1 IPFVNKKL
9 VLKILIWFDGGIS
22 MRPEILLLFTIG
34 LLGLLLYTPVYAEN
48 LGLIEI
54 KKWRMIN
61 SPEVCGDKLCEEL
74 EGDSGIPPL
83 KQFNEGI
90 SLEKIRCKQ
99 GFELVLKT
107 SNNHPACVKESSIE
121 ILVQR
126 GWATV
131 LDIIIKQHIPVDA
144 ESAEK
149 ARQIG
154 IKGVVLASE
163 SFVMDENNPTVTIT
177 SSDING
183 QDAIIF
189 EGSGFRGFH
198 VIDVIVTND
207 FGFEVELETK
217 TGMEGTLH
225 MPWLLYESLAPGI
238 YNVEFSDRVS
248 SHEITIKIGNI
259 QIEKT
264 KLRLNDITT
273 STFNGGYPIGFSGN
287 LFTESGKII
296 ADVEILII
304 GDGPCPSDGII
315 AKGQTDKRG
324 RYRIMVETMI
334 WDPTD
339 NMIKIHAEYLGDEFY
354 SPAYSQ
360 DEVII
365 VYPNKD
371 TKSC

>member
-1 IPFVNKKL
+1 MVVILQIFV
-9 VLKILIWFDGGIS
+9 
-22 MRPEILLLFTIG
+22 
-34 LLGLLLYTPVYAEN
+34 LLGLLLYAPVNAEAA
-48 LGLIEI
+48 GLIEI
-54 KKWRMIN
+54 KEYKVIN
-61 SPEVCGDKLCEEL
+61 SPKVCGDKLCEEL

-107 SNNHPACVKESSIE
+107 SNNHPACVKESSID

-131 LDIIIKQHIPVDA
+131 LDVKIKQHVPIDA

-154 IKGVVLASE
+154 AKGVVLASE

-177 SSDING
+177 SSEING
-183 QDAIIF
+183 QEAIVF

-198 VIDVIVTND
+198 VIDIIVTND
-207 FGFEVELETK
+207 YGFETELKTK

-225 MPWLLYESLAPGI
+225 MPWVLYEPLFLGT
-238 YNVEFSDRVS
+238 YYVEFSDRVS
-248 SHEITIKIGNI
+248 SHEITIKVGSI
-259 QIEKT
+259 QKEKT

-287 LFTESGKII
+287 LFTESGEII
-296 ADVEILII
+296 QDAEILII

-315 AKGQTDKRG
+315 AKGQTDNRG
-324 RYRIMVETMI
+324 RYRMVIETMI

-354 SPAYSQ
+354 SPSSTQ
-360 DEVII
+360 DEVIV

-371 TKSC
+371 TKRC

>member
-1 IPFVNKKL
+1 VVVILQIFV
-9 VLKILIWFDGGIS
+9 
-22 MRPEILLLFTIG
+22 LLG
-34 LLGLLLYTPVYAEN
+34 LLGLLLYTPVNAEAA
-48 LGLIEI
+48 GLIEI
-54 KKWRMIN
+54 KKWRGIN

-149 ARQIG
+149 ARQLG
-154 IKGVVLASE
+154 TKGVVLASE

-198 VIDVIVTND
+198 VIDVIVTNE
-207 FGFEVELETK
+207 FGFEAELDTK
-217 TGMEGTLH
+217 TSEGGNLF
-225 MPWLLYESLAPGI
+225 MPWLIPDLFEMGTYKI
-238 YNVEFSDRVS
+238 VFSDRLS
-248 SHEITIKIGNI
+248 SHEIIIKIGN
-259 QIEKT
+259 QFEKT
-264 KLRLNDITT
+264 KLRLNDIT
-273 STFNGGYPIGFSGN
+273 SSSFNGGQPIVFSGN

-296 ADVEILII
+296 ADAEILIV

-315 AKGQTDKRG
+315 AKGLTDKRG
-324 RYRIMVETMI
+324 RYHIMVETMI

-339 NMIKIHAEYLGDEFY
+339 NMIKAHAEYLGDEFY
-354 SPAYSQ
+354 SPSSTQ
-360 DEVII
+360 DEVIV

-371 TKSC
+371 TKRC

>member
-1 IPFVNKKL
+1 VKL
-9 VLKILIWFDGGIS
+9 LILA
-22 MRPEILLLFTIG
+22 LVTVG
-34 LLGLLLYTPVYAEN
+34 LLGLLLYTPVYAES

-54 KKWRMIN
+54 KKWRVIN

-74 EGDSGIPPL
+74 EGDSGISPL
-83 KQFNEGI
+83 KQFNDGI

-149 ARQIG
+149 ARQLG
-154 IKGVVLASE
+154 IKGVVLATE

-177 SSDING
+177 ISDING

-198 VIDVIVTND
+198 VIDIIVTND
-207 FGFEVELETK
+207 FGFEAELKTK
-217 TGMEGTLH
+217 TGMQGTLY
-225 MPWLLYESLAPGI
+225 MPWLLYEPLGPGT

-248 SHEITIKIGNI
+248 SHDITIKVGNI
-259 QIEKT
+259 QKEKT
-264 KLRLNDITT
+264 KLRLNDIT
-273 STFNGGYPIGFSGN
+273 SSSFNGGQPIVFSGN

-296 ADVEILII
+296 QDAEILIM

-315 AKGQTDKRG
+315 AKGLTDKHG

-354 SPAYSQ
+354 SPSSTQ
-360 DEVII
+360 DEVIV
-365 VYPNKD
+365 VYPNKY
-371 TKSC
+371 TKSCLEN

>member
-1 IPFVNKKL
+1 MLSVGSQIIVSTIIRYLPRLSVNPLAMIPSEGHGPSPMI
-9 VLKILIWFDGGIS
+9 KI
-22 MRPEILLLFTIG
+22 
-34 LLGLLLYTPVYAEN
+34 
-48 LGLIEI
+48 
-54 KKWRMIN
+54 
-61 SPEVCGDKLCEEL
+61 
-74 EGDSGIPPL
+74 
-83 KQFNEGI
+83 
-90 SLEKIRCKQ
+90 
-99 GFELVLKT
+99 
-107 SNNHPACVKESSIE
+107 
-121 ILVQR
+121 
-126 GWATV
+126 
-131 LDIIIKQHIPVDA
+131 
-144 ESAEK
+144 SA
-149 ARQIG
+149 
-154 IKGVVLASE
+154 S
-163 SFVMDENNPTVTIT
+163 
-177 SSDING
+177 
-183 QDAIIF
+183 AIIF

-198 VIDVIVTND
+198 VIDIILTND
-207 FGFEVELETK
+207 FGFEIELETK
-217 TGMEGTLH
+217 TGMQGTLY
-225 MPWLLYESLAPGI
+225 MPWLLYEPLAPGI

-248 SHEITIKIGNI
+248 SHDITIKIGNI

>member
-1 IPFVNKKL
+1 MKLLIL
-9 VLKILIWFDGGIS
+9 VL
-22 MRPEILLLFTIG
+22 FTVG
-34 LLGLLLYTPVYAEN
+34 LLGLLLYTPVYAES

-54 KKWRMIN
+54 KKWRVIN
-61 SPEVCGDKLCEEL
+61 SPEVCGDKLCKEL
-74 EGDSGIPPL
+74 EGDSGISPL

-107 SNNHPACVKESSIE
+107 SNNHPACVKESSID

-149 ARQIG
+149 ARQIS
-154 IKGVVLASE
+154 IKGVVLATE
-163 SFVMDENNPTVTIT
+163 SFVMDENNPSVIIT

-189 EGSGFRGFH
+189 EGSRFRGFH
-198 VIDVIVTND
+198 VIDIIVTND
-207 FGFEVELETK
+207 FGFEAELKTK
-217 TGMEGTLH
+217 TGMQGTLY
-225 MPWLLYESLAPGI
+225 MPWLLYEPLGPGT

-259 QIEKT
+259 QKEKT
-264 KLRLNDITT
+264 KLRLSDITT
-273 STFNGGYPIGFSGN
+273 SSFNGGQPIVFSGN

-296 ADVEILII
+296 ADAEILII

-339 NMIKIHAEYLGDEFY
+339 NLIKIHAEYFGDEFY
-354 SPAYSQ
+354 EPSYSQ
-360 DEVII
+360 DEVIV
-365 VYPNKD
+365 VYPNKY
-371 TKSC
+371 TKSCLEN

>member
-1 IPFVNKKL
+1 VKL
-9 VLKILIWFDGGIS
+9 LILA
-22 MRPEILLLFTIG
+22 LFTVG
-34 LLGLLLYTPVYAEN
+34 LLGLLMYTPVYAES

-54 KKWRMIN
+54 KKWRVIN
-61 SPEVCGDKLCEEL
+61 SPEVCGDKLCKEL

-107 SNNHPACVKESSIE
+107 SNNHPACVKESSLD

-131 LDIIIKQHIPVDA
+131 LDIIIKQHMPVDA

-149 ARQIG
+149 ARLIG
-154 IKGVVLASE
+154 IKGVVLATE
-163 SFVMDENNPTVTIT
+163 NFVMDENNPTVTIT

-198 VIDVIVTND
+198 VIDIIITND
-207 FGFEVELETK
+207 FGFEAELKTK
-217 TGMEGTLH
+217 TGMQGTLY
-225 MPWLLYESLAPGI
+225 MPWLLYESLGPGT
-238 YNVEFSDRVS
+238 YNVEFSDIVS
-248 SHEITIKIGNI
+248 SHEITIKVGNI
-259 QIEKT
+259 QKEKT
-264 KLRLNDITT
+264 KLRFTDITT
-273 STFNGGYPIGFSGN
+273 SSFNGGSTIGSSGN
-287 LFTESGKII
+287 LSTESGEFIPN
-296 ADVEILII
+296 AEILII

-315 AKGQTDKRG
+315 AKGVTDKRG
-324 RYRIMVETMI
+324 RYRIYIETMI

-354 SPAYSQ
+354 SPSYSQ
-360 DEVII
+360 DEVIV

-371 TKSC
+371 TKSCLEN

>member
-1 IPFVNKKL
+1 M
-9 VLKILIWFDGGIS
+9 KILI
-22 MRPEILLLFTIG
+22 LALFTVG
-34 LLGLLLYTPVYAEN
+34 LLGLLMYTPVNAES

-54 KKWRMIN
+54 KKWRVIN

-107 SNNHPACVKESSIE
+107 SNNHPACVKESSLD

-149 ARQIG
+149 ARQLG
-154 IKGVVLASE
+154 TKGVVLASE

-183 QDAIIF
+183 QDALIF

-207 FGFEVELETK
+207 FGFEAELKTK
-217 TGMEGTLH
+217 TGMQGTLY
-225 MPWLLYESLAPGI
+225 MPWLLYESLATGT

-248 SHEITIKIGNI
+248 SHDITIKVGNI
-259 QIEKT
+259 QKEKT
-264 KLRLNDITT
+264 KLRLNDIT
-273 STFNGGYPIGFSGN
+273 SSSFNGGQPIGLSGN
-287 LFTESGKII
+287 LSTDSGEFIPN
-296 ADVEILII
+296 AEILII

-315 AKGQTDKRG
+315 AKGITDKHG
-324 RYRIMVETMI
+324 RYHIFIETMI

-354 SPAYSQ
+354 SQSYSQ
-360 DEVII
+360 DEVIV

-371 TKSC
+371 TKNCLEN

>member
-1 IPFVNKKL
+1 M
-9 VLKILIWFDGGIS
+9 KILI
-22 MRPEILLLFTIG
+22 LALFTVG

-54 KKWRMIN
+54 KKWRVIN
-61 SPEVCGDKLCEEL
+61 SSEVCGDKLCEEL

-207 FGFEVELETK
+207 FGFEAELETK
-217 TGMEGTLH
+217 TGMQGTLY
-225 MPWLLYESLAPGI
+225 MPWLLYEPLAPGT

-248 SHEITIKIGNI
+248 SHDITIKIGNI
-259 QIEKT
+259 QKEKT
-264 KLRLNDITT
+264 KLRFNDITT
-273 STFNGGYPIGFSGN
+273 SSFNGGSPIGLSGN
-287 LFTESGKII
+287 LSTESGEFIPN
-296 ADVEILII
+296 AEILII
-304 GDGPCPSDGII
+304 GDGPCPLDGII

-324 RYRIMVETMI
+324 RYHIFIETMI

-339 NMIKIHAEYLGDEFY
+339 NLIKIHAEFLGDEFY
-354 SPAYSQ
+354 VPSYSQ
-360 DEVII
+360 DEVIV
-365 VYPNKD
+365 VYPKKD
-371 TKSC
+371 TKSCLEN

>member
-1 IPFVNKKL
+1 MR
-9 VLKILIWFDGGIS
+9 ILI
-22 MRPEILLLFTIG
+22 LTLFTVG
-34 LLGLLLYTPVYAEN
+34 LLGLLMYTPAYAES

-54 KKWRMIN
+54 KKWRVIN

-107 SNNHPACVKESSIE
+107 SNNHPACVKESSID

-131 LDIIIKQHIPVDA
+131 LDIKIKQHIPVDA

-149 ARQIG
+149 ARQLG
-154 IKGVVLASE
+154 TKGVVLASE

-177 SSDING
+177 ISDING

-207 FGFEVELETK
+207 FGFETELKTK
-217 TGMEGTLH
+217 TGMEGTLY
-225 MPWLLYESLAPGI
+225 MPWLLYEPLTAGT

-248 SHEITIKIGNI
+248 SHEITIKVGSI
-259 QIEKT
+259 QKEKT
-264 KLRLNDITT
+264 KLRLSDITT
-273 STFNGGYPIGFSGN
+273 SSFNGGDPIVFSGN

-296 ADVEILII
+296 SGAEILII
-304 GDGPCPSDGII
+304 GDGPCPTDGII
-315 AKGQTDKRG
+315 AKGLTDKRG

-339 NMIKIHAEYLGDEFY
+339 NLIKIHAEYLGDEFY
-354 SPAYSQ
+354 VPSYSQ
-360 DEVII
+360 DEVIV
-365 VYPNKD
+365 VYPNKY
-371 TKSC
+371 TKSCLEN

>member
-1 IPFVNKKL
+1 MKLLIL
-9 VLKILIWFDGGIS
+9 VL
-22 MRPEILLLFTIG
+22 FTVG
-34 LLGLLLYTPVYAEN
+34 LLGLLLYTPVYAES

-54 KKWRMIN
+54 KKWRVIN

-74 EGDSGIPPL
+74 EGDSGISPL

-107 SNNHPACVKESSIE
+107 SNNHPACVKESSLD

-149 ARQIG
+149 ARQIS
-154 IKGVVLASE
+154 IKGVVLATE
-163 SFVMDENNPTVTIT
+163 SFVMDENNPSVIIT

-189 EGSGFRGFH
+189 EGSRFRGFH
-198 VIDVIVTND
+198 VIDIIVTND
-207 FGFEVELETK
+207 FGFEAELKTK
-217 TGMEGTLH
+217 TGMQGTLY
-225 MPWLLYESLAPGI
+225 MPWLLYEPLAAGT

-248 SHEITIKIGNI
+248 SHDITIKVGSI
-259 QIEKT
+259 QKEKT
-264 KLRLNDITT
+264 KLRLNDIT
-273 STFNGGYPIGFSGN
+273 SSSFNGGQPIVFSGN

-296 ADVEILII
+296 SGAEVLII
-304 GDGPCPSDGII
+304 GDGPCPTDGII
-315 AKGQTDKRG
+315 AKGQTDKHG

-339 NMIKIHAEYLGDEFY
+339 NLIKIHAEYFGDEFY
-354 SPAYSQ
+354 EPSYSQ
-360 DEVII
+360 DEVIV
-365 VYPNKD
+365 VYPNKY
-371 TKSC
+371 TKSCLEN

>member
-1 IPFVNKKL
+1 MKTL
-9 VLKILIWFDGGIS
+9 ILA
-22 MRPEILLLFTIG
+22 LFTVG
-34 LLGLLLYTPVYAEN
+34 LLGLLLYTPVYAES

-54 KKWRMIN
+54 KKWRVIN
-61 SPEVCGDKLCEEL
+61 SPEVCGDKLCKEL

-177 SSDING
+177 ISDING

-198 VIDVIVTND
+198 VIDIIITND
-207 FGFEVELETK
+207 FGFEAELKTK
-217 TGMEGTLH
+217 TGMQGTLY
-225 MPWLLYESLAPGI
+225 MPWLLYEPLRPGT

-248 SHEITIKIGNI
+248 SHDITIKVGSI
-259 QIEKT
+259 QKEKT
-264 KLRLNDITT
+264 KLRLSDIT
-273 STFNGGYPIGFSGN
+273 SSMFNGGQPIVFSGN

-296 ADVEILII
+296 QDAEILIM

-315 AKGQTDKRG
+315 AQGLTDKHG

-354 SPAYSQ
+354 EPSSTQA
-360 DEVII
+360 EVIV

>member
-1 IPFVNKKL
+1 MKTL
-9 VLKILIWFDGGIS
+9 ILI
-22 MRPEILLLFTIG
+22 LFTVG
-34 LLGLLLYTPVYAEN
+34 LLGLLMYTPVYAEN
-48 LGLIEI
+48 IGLIDA
-54 KKWRMIN
+54 KKWRTTN
-61 SPEVCGDKLCEEL
+61 SPEVCGEKLCKEL
-74 EGDSGIPPL
+74 EGNGTIPPL
-83 KQFNEGI
+83 KQFNEGV

-107 SNNHPACVKESSIE
+107 SNDHPACVKESSID

-131 LDIIIKQHIPVDA
+131 LDIIIKQHMPVDA

-163 SFVMDENNPTVTIT
+163 SFVMDENNPAVTIT

-207 FGFEVELETK
+207 FGFESELKTK
-217 TGMEGTLH
+217 TGMEGTLY
-225 MPWLLYESLAPGI
+225 MPWLLYEPLAAGT
-238 YNVEFSDRVS
+238 YNVEFSDGVS
-248 SHEITIKIGNI
+248 SHEITIKVGNI
-259 QIEKT
+259 QKEKT
-264 KLRLNDITT
+264 KLRFNDITT
-273 STFNGGYPIGFSGN
+273 SSFNGGATIGLSGN
-287 LFTESGKII
+287 LSTESGEFIPN
-296 ADVEILII
+296 AEILII

-315 AKGQTDKRG
+315 EKGLTDKRG
-324 RYRIMVETMI
+324 RYRIYIETMI

-339 NMIKIHAEYLGDEFY
+339 NMIKIHAEYFGDEFY
-354 SPAYSQ
+354 EPSYSQ
-360 DEVII
+360 DEVIV

-371 TKSC
+371 TKRC

>member
-1 IPFVNKKL
+1 
-9 VLKILIWFDGGIS
+9 

-34 LLGLLLYTPVYAEN
+34 LLGLLLYTPVNAEAA
-48 LGLIEI
+48 GLIEI
-54 KKWRMIN
+54 KKWRGIN
-61 SPEVCGDKLCEEL
+61 SLEVCGDKLCEEL

-107 SNNHPACVKESSIE
+107 SNNHPACVKESSID

-131 LDIIIKQHIPVDA
+131 LDIIIRQHIPVDA

-154 IKGVVLASE
+154 AKGVVLASE

-177 SSDING
+177 ISDING
-183 QDAIIF
+183 QDAIVF

-207 FGFEVELETK
+207 FGFETELKTK
-217 TGMEGTLH
+217 TGMEGTLY
-225 MPWLLYESLAPGI
+225 MPWLLYEPLVAGT

-248 SHEITIKIGNI
+248 SHEITIKVGSI
-259 QIEKT
+259 QKEKT
-264 KLRLNDITT
+264 KLRLSDITT
-273 STFNGGYPIGFSGN
+273 SSFNGGDPIVFSGN

-296 ADVEILII
+296 SGAEILII

-324 RYRIMVETMI
+324 RYRMMVETMI

-339 NMIKIHAEYLGDEFY
+339 NLIKIHAEYFGDEFY
-354 SPAYSQ
+354 SPSSTQ
-360 DEVII
+360 DEVIV

-371 TKSC
+371 TKSCLEN

>member
-1 IPFVNKKL
+1 MKL
-9 VLKILIWFDGGIS
+9 LILA
-22 MRPEILLLFTIG
+22 LVTVG
-34 LLGLLLYTPVYAEN
+34 LLGLLLYTPVYAES

-54 KKWRMIN
+54 KKWRVIN

-74 EGDSGIPPL
+74 EGDSGISPL

-149 ARQIG
+149 ARQLG
-154 IKGVVLASE
+154 IKGVVLATE

-177 SSDING
+177 ISDING

-198 VIDVIVTND
+198 VIDIIVTND
-207 FGFEVELETK
+207 FGFEAELKTK
-217 TGMEGTLH
+217 TGMQGTLY
-225 MPWLLYESLAPGI
+225 MPWLLYEPLGPGT

-248 SHEITIKIGNI
+248 SHDITIKVGNI
-259 QIEKT
+259 QKEKT
-264 KLRLNDITT
+264 KLRLNDIT
-273 STFNGGYPIGFSGN
+273 SSSFNGGQPIVFSGN

-296 ADVEILII
+296 QDAEILIM

-315 AKGQTDKRG
+315 AKGLTDKHG

-354 SPAYSQ
+354 VPSYSQ
-360 DEVII
+360 DEVIV

-371 TKSC
+371 TKRC

>member
-1 IPFVNKKL
+1 VVVILQIL
-9 VLKILIWFDGGIS
+9 VLL
-22 MRPEILLLFTIG
+22 G
-34 LLGLLLYTPVYAEN
+34 LLGLLMFTPIYAVSW
-48 LGLIEI
+48 GLIEI
-54 KKWRMIN
+54 KEYKVIN
-61 SPEVCGDKLCEEL
+61 SPKVCGDKLCEDL

-107 SNNHPACVKESSIE
+107 SNNHPACVKESSLD

-149 ARQIG
+149 ARQLG
-154 IKGVVLASE
+154 TKGVVLASE
-163 SFVMDENNPTVTIT
+163 SFVMDENNPSVTIT
-177 SSDING
+177 ISDING
-183 QDAIIF
+183 QDALIF
-189 EGSGFRGFH
+189 EGNGFRGFH

-207 FGFEVELETK
+207 FGFEAELKTK
-217 TGMEGTLH
+217 TGMEGTLY
-225 MPWLLYESLAPGI
+225 MPWLLYEPFGSGT

-248 SHEITIKIGNI
+248 SHDITIKVGSI
-259 QIEKT
+259 QKEKT
-264 KLRLNDITT
+264 KLRLSDIT
-273 STFNGGYPIGFSGN
+273 SSSFNGGQPIVFSGN

-296 ADVEILII
+296 QDAEILIM

-315 AKGQTDKRG
+315 AKGLTDKHS

-354 SPAYSQ
+354 SPSSTQ
-360 DEVII
+360 DEVIV
-365 VYPNKD
+365 VYPNKY
-371 TKSC
+371 TKSCLEN

>member
-1 IPFVNKKL
+1 M
-9 VLKILIWFDGGIS
+9 KILI
-22 MRPEILLLFTIG
+22 LALFTVG
-34 LLGLLLYTPVYAEN
+34 LLGLLMYTPVYAES

-54 KKWRMIN
+54 KKWRGIN

-74 EGDSGIPPL
+74 EGDSGISPL

-107 SNNHPACVKESSIE
+107 SNNNPACVKESSID

-149 ARQIG
+149 ARQLG
-154 IKGVVLASE
+154 AKGVVLASE
-163 SFVMDENNPTVTIT
+163 SFVMDENNPTITIT
-177 SSDING
+177 ISDING

-189 EGSGFRGFH
+189 EGNGFRGFH

-207 FGFEVELETK
+207 FGFESELKTK
-217 TGMEGTLH
+217 TGMQGTLY
-225 MPWLLYESLAPGI
+225 MPWLLYEPLVPGT

-248 SHEITIKIGNI
+248 SHDITIKVGNI
-259 QIEKT
+259 QKEKT
-264 KLRLNDITT
+264 KLRFNDITT
-273 STFNGGYPIGFSGN
+273 SSFNGGSPIGLSGN
-287 LFTESGKII
+287 LSTESGEFIPN
-296 ADVEILII
+296 AEILII
-304 GDGPCPSDGII
+304 GDGPCPSDGIV
-315 AKGQTDKRG
+315 AKGVTDKRG
-324 RYRIMVETMI
+324 RYRIFIETMI

-354 SPAYSQ
+354 SPSYSQ
-360 DEVII
+360 DEVIV
-365 VYPNKD
+365 VYPNKY
-371 TKSC
+371 TKSCLEN